1 MLGNHPIERR
11 FAHPLTPCH
20 DGIPPF
26 CRKRTPRP
34 ASPHPAMVGG
44 QTARQLQSLREH
56 SGTLAQPSGLGLDA
70 RPGAN
75 DTSAMTL
82 HVPRLPFALD
92 PLIAEAKRRARQR
105 RYLLTLSALILVALA
120 TGLTLGFRSSGGG
133 SGSGV
138 PTTGASVRV
147 GALRFTVPRGF
158 YRRQIR
164 RNGKLIGTLVT
175 DYRVTADSPTLRQSV
190 FPANAVLLSLGR
202 GAPSWLPLRSLP
214 PLRLPL
220 TLGRLGGP
228 KLHPGG
234 TTWNS
239 LFRFRGQLYA
249 ITFWAGHNTQSN
261 DRAALKQALLSIH
274 ASH

>member
-1 MLGNHPIERR
+1 
-11 FAHPLTPCH
+11 
-20 DGIPPF
+20 
-26 CRKRTPRP
+26 
-34 ASPHPAMVGG
+34 
-44 QTARQLQSLREH
+44 
-56 SGTLAQPSGLGLDA
+56 
-70 RPGAN
+70 
-75 DTSAMTL
+75 MTL

-105 RYLLTLSALILVALA
+105 RYLLTLGALILVALA
-120 TGLTLGFRSSGGG
+120 AGLTLGLRPSGGG

-164 RNGKLIGTLVT
+164 SNGKLIGTLVT
-175 DYRVTADSPTLRQSV
+175 DYRVTPNSPTLRQSV

-202 GAPSWLPLRSLP
+202 GAPGSLPLGSLP

-220 TLGRLGGP
+220 TLRQLGGP
-228 KLHPGG
+228 KLHTDG
-234 TTWNS
+234 TTWNN
-239 LFRFRGQLYA
+239 LFRFRGQPYA
-249 ITFWAGHNTQSN
+249 ITFWTGRNAQSS
-261 DRAALKQALLSIH
+261 DRAGLKQALLSVH